1 MKTKG
6 PGRPPKKPDERQ
18 TERLELRMTA
28 AELAQIEGA
37 AKGKLATWCRE
48 TLLRAAKRAK

>member
-1 MKTKG
+1 MKAKKM
-6 PGRPPKKPDERQ
+6 GRPPKPPDERQ

-28 AELAQIEGA
+28 AELDLIQGA

>member
-1 MKTKG
+1 MKPKKM
-6 PGRPPKKPDERQ
+6 GRPPKPPDERQ
-18 TERLELRMTA
+18 TERIEVRMTA
-28 AELAQIEGA
+28 AEMALVEGA

>member
-1 MKTKG
+1 MKPAKM
-6 PGRPPKKPDERQ
+6 GRPPKPPDERQ

-48 TLLRAAKRAK
+48 TLLRAARRAK